1 MDTFNAYELRICG
14 LEHLISFAAARWE
27 LFAFPEVRDLAR
39 GHGRHRFDVLYEGD
53 QADPDAWC
61 RRLTGA
67 GYPAKPLGRVDNT
80 GKAA

>member
-1 MDTFNAYELRICG
+1 
-14 LEHLISFAAARWE
+14 LISFAAARWE

-39 GHGRHRFDVLYEGD
+39 GHGRHRFVVLYEGD

-67 GYPAKPLGRVDNT
+67 GLRQSRSDALTTQARRRDGESRPELSLD
-80 GKAA
+80 